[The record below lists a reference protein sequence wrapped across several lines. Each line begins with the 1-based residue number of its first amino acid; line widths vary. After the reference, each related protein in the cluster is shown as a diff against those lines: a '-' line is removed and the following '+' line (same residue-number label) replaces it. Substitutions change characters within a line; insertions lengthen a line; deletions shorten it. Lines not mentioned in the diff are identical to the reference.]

1 MYNCSL
7 LFVRWFFYENKTR
20 IIYDDII
27 RMNRKTCITC
37 EMIRY
42 FNQNLIFYFNQ
53 TESKILSEIRNIYFA
68 KCSIRY

>member
-1 MYNCSL
+1 M
-7 LFVRWFFYENKTR
+7 
-20 IIYDDII
+20 IIYDII
-27 RMNRKTCITC
+27 RMNRKICITC
-37 EMIRY
+37 EMIQY